1 MPERTIAVVGTDR
14 RQAAAARALAAAGC
28 RVGGP
33 EAVPA
38 ADYILLPVP
47 LRMDET
53 LAALLRTAKP
63 EAVLLGGRPP
73 AGTFGRVWVDCFA
86 REELAVRNAVPTAE
100 GCIALLLT
108 RRTRTLWGAPVL
120 VTGYGRVGQAA
131 ALRLTALG
139 ARVTVAARSGAQR
152 ALAASQGAAAV
163 PLAGLA
169 GAAAGVDTVVNTI
182 PAPVLT
188 RPVLEAL
195 RPRSLI
201 VDLASAPGGTD
212 FDAAA
217 ALGHTALLA
226 SGLPARCAPD
236 SAGEYLAGTV
246 LEIIKE
252 REAGA

>member
-47 LRMDET
+47 LRMDEA

-63 EAVLLGGRPP
+63 GAVLLGGRPP

-152 ALAASQGAAAV
+152 ALAASQGAEAV

-169 GAAAGVDTVVNTI
+169 GAAAGVDAVVNTI

-188 RPVLEAL
+188 RPVLAAL
-195 RPRSLI
+195 QPRSLI